1 MKKIVS
7 LLFVFFFSS
16 FLSVQAQTNFL
27 EEMEGLNKAYNRGI
41 EHFEKSAVGKVPYQE
56 LDALNKERFGLVA
69 GVGREIRQDG
79 PTEDEWSAIT
89 ESVWQHAACLL
100 ENDTVYDDTTGFKKV
115 GFQTEISALFHL
127 TTGGRNFDTLDALH
141 RGNALALLS
150 GLFYALE
157 LYTSHL
163 PFDAW
168 ALSEL
173 TAYKGQAVFTSDF
186 KTHMDDYFQTVYE
199 ELKGEA
205 YHDSDNPKTV
215 LCHGHLAFFLSTEE
229 SVIPHFTA
237 VIRSYVTKGQDGQRE
252 NSPFYAARVG
262 AKDKL
267 QESHS
272 NLPKIFTVEPETN
285 FETPLKPLIVS
296 AQTTED
302 FPGSRPALWLKSADF
317 RRNELKISYNVE
329 FYEYDKQKHYF
340 MTSLQFTLKATE
352 AATRFSNKV
361 PGEYILAFLDTYM
374 VHPETKANRYSQNI
388 FNSIF

>member
-7 LLFVFFFSS
+7 LLFVFFFSG

-27 EEMEGLNKAYNRGI
+27 KEMEDLNWTYNQRI
-41 EHFEKSAVGKVPYQE
+41 EHFERTAVGKVPYQE

-69 GVGREIRQDG
+69 GVGREIRQDA

-100 ENDTVYDDTTGFKKV
+100 ENDRVYDDTTGFKKA
-115 GFQTEISALFHL
+115 GFETEINALFQL
-127 TTGGRNFDTLDALH
+127 TTGGRKFDTLDALH

-186 KTHMDDYFQTVYE
+186 KTHMDDYFQIVYE
-199 ELKGEA
+199 GLKEKE
-205 YHDSDNPKTV
+205 YHAPDNPKTA
-215 LCHGHLAFFLSTEE
+215 LRYGHLAFFLSTEE

-237 VIRSYVTKGQDGQRE
+237 VVRSYVTKGQDGQLE

-267 QESHS
+267 QESYS
-272 NLPKIFTVEPETN
+272 KPCILIGRDKKD

-296 AQTTED
+296 AQTTRD
-302 FPGSRPALWLKSADF
+302 FPEARPALWLKSADF
-317 RRNELKISYNVE
+317 RRNEFKMRYNLE
-329 FYEYDKQKHYF
+329 FHEYDKQKHNF
-340 MTSLQFTLKATE
+340 MTALQFTLKATK
-352 AATRFSNKV
+352 AATQFFNKI
-361 PGEYILAFLDTYM
+361 PGEYILAFLDTYI
-374 VHPETKANRYSQNI
+374 VYPEKKANKYSQNI
-388 FNSIF
+388 FNSFF

>member
-7 LLFVFFFSS
+7 LLFVFFFFS
-16 FLSVQAQTNFL
+16 FLSVQAQNSFL
-27 EEMEGLNKAYNRGI
+27 EEMEDLNWTYNQGI
-41 EHFEKSAVGKVPYQE
+41 EHFERTAVGKVPYQE

-79 PTEDEWSAIT
+79 PTGDEWNAIT

-100 ENDTVYDDTTGFKKV
+100 ENDTVYDDTTGFKKAE
-115 GFQTEISALFHL
+115 FQTEINALFQL

-141 RGNALALLS
+141 QGNALALLS

-186 KTHMDDYFQTVYE
+186 KTHMDDYFQIVYE
-199 ELKGEA
+199 GLKGGA
-205 YHDSDNPKTV
+205 THDSDNPKIA
-215 LCHGHLAFFLSTEE
+215 LRHGHLAFFLSTEE

-237 VIRSYVTKGQDGQRE
+237 VVRSYVTKGQDGQLE

-262 AKDKL
+262 AKEKIRAR
-267 QESHS
+267 HS
-272 NLPKIFTVEPETN
+272 DLPKIFTVEPKTN

-296 AQTTED
+296 AQTTTD
-302 FPGSRPALWLKSADF
+302 FPETRPALWLKSADF
-317 RRNELKISYNVE
+317 GRNEFKMRYNLE
-329 FYEYDKQKHYF
+329 FHEYDKQKHNF
-340 MTSLQFTLKATE
+340 MTALQFTLKATK
-352 AATRFSNKV
+352 AATQFFNKV

-374 VHPETKANRYSQNI
+374 VYPEKKANRYSQNI
-388 FNSIF
+388 FNSLF